1 MTNISTAIRRFIRWP
16 AGLLLT
22 VTLAVGTATAQ
33 NTVRP
38 IMQSVFDTIAYL
50 LPLSLSGKEQL
61 NDLDAEL
68 VSSRIDVLSS
78 ASDALTAH
86 ASQRDQEFQL
96 LTRSFDRSVDQV
108 RLAFDNDRPIDAFY
122 VLMDLTQSCAACH
135 SRLPDSSDFMF
146 GQKLMARMNLDA
158 LDLQELAQL
167 YVATRQFSNALNTLE
182 KVLMDPNLSP
192 VDIELDGTLIRY
204 LNLSLAVT
212 RNVQRAGAAM
222 RKFLSRSDVPFY
234 LRRRVET
241 WLDSMDALSEQLT
254 GKPSLLAAQS
264 LFDRATESTRFPG
277 DRNGAIHDL
286 VAASMLR
293 GLIESR
299 QAGEGEELARSYLM
313 LGVITLRTLEPD
325 APVPQLE
332 FLLESAIR
340 AAPQTAIAEDAYA
353 LLQEVGYVNYPGLSS
368 LDSTHPLIDMKALHE
383 LMERSAAHK

>member
-68 VSSRIDVLSS
+68 VSSRIEVLSS

-135 SRLPDSSDFMF
+135 SRLPDSSDSMS